1 MYQPG
6 TGRWTPR
13 LVARFADHYTTGLV
27 NFEVMRQIISFNISG
42 KETIETLS
50 TSLTLLTRYSKCS
63 HGTVESQ
70 FINVNELGLAHI
82 IPCSCTVHLVN
93 RHQSLFLHCT
103 LVNRHQSLFLHCTLV
118 NRLKPPVLANLRT
131 NITINRTER
140 IRLAC
145 KAKSGMPIPSLQWY
159 KEGKRLLPN
168 VRTRIVVKKRK
179 RSILVI
185 KKAEPED
192 SGVYECRATSATGDV
207 VSSTSRVIVLSPE
220 STTTTK
226 AEPLTTSWPY
236 NEQLCLFSAYC
247 LNGGTCIKTG
257 SLEEIHCV
265 CAEGFKG
272 LRCAEKDVSNKSST
286 YSTGGEDEPES
297 DGDDATTRNRV
308 PGLGNVMTP

>member
-1 MYQPG
+1 MPN
-6 TGRWTPR
+6 
-13 LVARFADHYTTGLV
+13 VSDD
-27 NFEVMRQIISFNISG
+27 ISMS
-42 KETIETLS
+42 
-50 TSLTLLTRYSKCS
+50 
-63 HGTVESQ
+63 V
-70 FINVNELGLAHI
+70 
-82 IPCSCTVHLVN
+82 
-93 RHQSLFLHCT
+93 
-103 LVNRHQSLFLHCTLV
+103 
-118 NRLKPPVLANLRT
+118 KPPVLANLRT

-168 VRTRIVVKKRK
+168 VRIRIVVKKRK

-192 SGVYECRATSATGDV
+192 SGVYECRATSATGDT
-207 VSSTSRVIVLSPE
+207 VSSTSRVMVLSPE
-220 STTTTK
+220 ATTTPK

-272 LRCAEKDVSNKSST
+272 LRCAEKDVSNKSIIRREGRMNQNQMVMT
-286 YSTGGEDEPES
+286 QRQGT
-297 DGDDATTRNRV
+297 V
-308 PGLGNVMTP
+308 PSLGNVMTPCNEKCYAPMATPVYTQ